1 MIFSVAYGV
10 VAVKEFAT
18 SSVAREGCEM
28 PWPAAYIVLI
38 SLKQREFSSRNL
50 SPALMIRLCHIS
62 AISMF
67 SSLQVKKRRI
77 VSRDS
82 SKVSHMSD
90 QVRVAATTRKY
101 SKNCENTH
109 CRNKCDASI
118 T

>member
-1 MIFSVAYGV
+1 
-10 VAVKEFAT
+10 
-18 SSVAREGCEM
+18 
-28 PWPAAYIVLI
+28 
-38 SLKQREFSSRNL
+38 
-50 SPALMIRLCHIS
+50 
-62 AISMF
+62 MF